1 MGRFVRGHP
10 KLRRSVDTPAF
21 TNHASSTAICGPFA
35 IAIASALPTWYDYA
49 AKAANDARTPDA
61 TAAHGHP

>member
-1 MGRFVRGHP
+1 VQ
-10 KLRRSVDTPAF
+10 RSVDAPAF
-21 TNHASSTAICGPFA
+21 TNHAASTAICGPF
-35 IAIASALPTWYDYA
+35 AIASALPTWYDYA